1 MLAKESVATN
11 GCSQCG
17 NNCAAIRCRDC
28 LPCHFLCAE
37 CDISRHSNASVLHN
51 RDAMFA
57 GFFEPLPPTT
67 CVVEKALTNCVRFLP
82 IEMPVSIC
90 GCPPEALRVIKGKAV
105 ALVTINGRY
114 DLNMPELT
122 CEGCQATWTA
132 GLDDL
137 INSGYWPAT
146 LHFVTIYETDLFY
159 TFEDMKMAS
168 PGMSFQ
174 AYLRMLEKRTA
185 RFGRISSDSFQ
196 KSFFEWAS
204 VQSEVDSTCKEEKFI
219 CPACT
224 PAMLAVSV
232 DGNRKHYR
240 FKSTARSQERAIF
253 DGVFIAKDED
263 VTRFVDHIH
272 SKNKHVAGR
281 SNCGGEWSA
290 ARETSQRSS
299 SKVDETGLELAVCR
313 HGVLLAALNMFRGE
327 IFAYPMFLQQL
338 LASKHDVTFFC
349 MDVVC
354 KYWPYLQRISTNCP
368 ELQPLQNMRPFLSVV
383 HAKAHDFKCEVKW
396 SGTNQEGAG
405 KTLGEEVEQCNAFLS
420 RIAVTTKHMSKAGR
434 NDMLTLLA
442 IRCNQQKC
450 QNLATGLSQRY
461 HKTSKALNIQMGD
474 LETLKAQH
482 QLDEQTVEE
491 FVQEVKEW
499 ADGETDHQGTPQ
511 ALCKKIEDLTSSI
524 KTRAQLLY
532 RKNDSNKGRHRIRR
546 KIKQQKTTLKAMVA
560 EYNSLVPHEQAVC
573 MDSILDTEHPWPWQ
587 ITQSGSADFSTKKE
601 VFDRVM
607 GVRRLQEEKK
617 ILVKEMKQHWES
629 LKAHARVLSELS
641 QHQSE
646 DTIQRHLTEKATK
659 GHTCLILRKQ
669 WEMRELQRHIR
680 KHYLHVLSSADDIM
694 DTIDSSDEFDISS
707 EDSESDAM

>member
-1 MLAKESVATN
+1 
-11 GCSQCG
+11 
-17 NNCAAIRCRDC
+17 
-28 LPCHFLCAE
+28 
-37 CDISRHSNASVLHN
+37 
-51 RDAMFA
+51 
-57 GFFEPLPPTT
+57 
-67 CVVEKALTNCVRFLP
+67 
-82 IEMPVSIC
+82 
-90 GCPPEALRVIKGKAV
+90 
-105 ALVTINGRY
+105 
-114 DLNMPELT
+114 
-122 CEGCQATWTA
+122 
-132 GLDDL
+132 
-137 INSGYWPAT
+137 
-146 LHFVTIYETDLFY
+146 
-159 TFEDMKMAS
+159 
-168 PGMSFQ
+168 
-174 AYLRMLEKRTA
+174 
-185 RFGRISSDSFQ
+185 
-196 KSFFEWAS
+196 
-204 VQSEVDSTCKEEKFI
+204 
-219 CPACT
+219 
-224 PAMLAVSV
+224 MLAVSV

-442 IRCNQQKC
+442 IRWNQQKC

-511 ALCKKIEDLTSSI
+511 ALCKKIEALTTSI

-546 KIKQQKTTLKAMVA
+546 KIRQQKTTLKAMVA

-573 MDSILDTEHPWPWQ
+573 MDSVLDTEHPWPWQ